1 MKKRMLYV
9 FIAASLLVGCGNTS
23 SNTGEHETSNS
34 NYSDEATETEAE
46 PGVAES
52 DIQDEVEPWRQA
64 YLDYLTSDT
73 DFINYRDNGDSLTY
87 TLIYLDEND
96 VPELFIDSGVEA
108 GGQLIATYYDGKVK
122 NQHFPRIGSQY
133 IEKTGLVY
141 TNTGHMD
148 YYPLSITKLE
158 NGEFTV
164 LGSGIA
170 YMTDEDR
177 EKMVADENYP
187 YTLTYEWEDEAV
199 SEEQFNANVEKLY
212 DLEKSK
218 YPDNFYTYDEFL
230 SVVETGKW
238 FSYDH
243 KYEFF
248 VGDLT
253 WAEAQQS
260 CKDKGGYLATITCT
274 DEAKNIASQLHEQ
287 GLDSYSFYVGYR
299 STEWV
304 GDTHYSYRWVNADGS
319 YQQIMPAMY
328 DFWDYNWPGYDYSK
342 QEWSFERGEQ
352 KCGLAKYNQDT
363 NLIYIFTAPD
373 ELLSVSPQYEGKIG
387 YICEFD

>member
-1 MKKRMLYV
+1 MKKRILYA
-9 FIAASLLVGCGNTS
+9 FIAASLLAGCGNTS
-23 SNTGEHETSNS
+23 SNTGKHETSNS
-34 NYSDEATETEAE
+34 NDSDEATETEAE

-52 DIQDEVEPWRQA
+52 DIQEENEPWRQA

-96 VPELFIDSGVEA
+96 VPELFIDSGFEA
-108 GGQLIATYYDGKVK
+108 GGQLIATYYDGKVID
-122 NQHFPRIGSQY
+122 QHFPRIGSQY
-133 IEKTGLVY
+133 IERTGLVY

-187 YTLTYEWEDEAV
+187 YTLTYEWEDEVV
-199 SEEQFNANVEKLY
+199 SEEQFNANVAKLY

-230 SVVETGKW
+230 SVVETGK
-238 FSYDH
+238 
-243 KYEFF
+243 
-248 VGDLT
+248 
-253 WAEAQQS
+253 
-260 CKDKGGYLATITCT
+260 
-274 DEAKNIASQLHEQ
+274 
-287 GLDSYSFYVGYR
+287 
-299 STEWV
+299 
-304 GDTHYSYRWVNADGS
+304 
-319 YQQIMPAMY
+319 
-328 DFWDYNWPGYDYSK
+328 
-342 QEWSFERGEQ
+342 
-352 KCGLAKYNQDT
+352 
-363 NLIYIFTAPD
+363 
-373 ELLSVSPQYEGKIG
+373 
-387 YICEFD
+387 